1 VRDERRFARV
11 SIGDRLSSLSRNELL
26 GLVVVIAVTLG
37 GVGLWYTRSLPKPLA
52 VQATPAAVAAGSSGS
67 AFVTGSPTP
76 SPVPIFVDVAGWV
89 RKPGVYEFATGQ
101 RVIDAVDAAGGA
113 RPGADL
119 TSLNLAAPLIDGT
132 QILVPKAGSAEV
144 GAGTGTTIPGADG
157 GAGGTIVNVN
167 TASATELETLSG
179 IGEVIAAA
187 IVDYR
192 TQNGPFTSVDQ
203 LEDVSG
209 IGPAT
214 MEEIRDSVTV

>member
-1 VRDERRFARV
+1 M
-11 SIGDRLSSLSRNELL
+11 SIGDRVASLSRSELV
-26 GLVVVIAVTLG
+26 GLVVVVAVTLG
-37 GVGLWYTRSLPKPLA
+37 GAGLWYTRSLPRPVA
-52 VQATPAAVAAGSSGS
+52 VQAAPAPAAAAAGASG
-67 AFVTGSPTP
+67 AVGVSPTP
-76 SPVPIFVDVAGWV
+76 SPAPVFVDVAGWV
-89 RKPGVYEFATGQ
+89 RHPGVYEFATGQ

-119 TSLNLAAPLIDGT
+119 TSLNLAAPLTDGT
-132 QILVPKAGSAEV
+132 QILVSKENVVSAGGGTTLP
-144 GAGTGTTIPGADG
+144 GATTGTG
-157 GAGGTIVNVN
+157 GTLVNVN

-179 IGEVIAAA
+179 VGEVIAAA

>member
-1 VRDERRFARV
+1 M
-11 SIGDRLSSLSRNELL
+11 SIGDRLSSLSRSELA
-26 GLVVVIAVTLG
+26 GLAVVVLATLG
-37 GVGLWYTRSLPKPLA
+37 GAGLWYTRSLPKPVA
-52 VQATPAAVAAGSSGS
+52 VQAAPAAAATGVSGGP
-67 AFVTGSPTP
+67 VVSPTP
-76 SPVPIFVDVAGWV
+76 TPVPIFVDVAGWV

-119 TSLNLAAPLIDGT
+119 TSLNLAAPLTDGT
-132 QILVPKAGSAEV
+132 QILVPKAGAAPV
-144 GAGTGTTIPGADG
+144 GTGAGTTIPGVDG
-157 GAGGTIVNVN
+157 GAGGTLVNVN

>member
-1 VRDERRFARV
+1 M
-11 SIGDRLSSLSRNELL
+11 SIGDRLSALSRSELVGL
-26 GLVVVIAVTLG
+26 GVVVVVTLG
-37 GVGLWYTRSLPKPLA
+37 GAGLWYTRSLPKPVA
-52 VQATPAAVAAGSSGS
+52 VQAAPAGPSGTAA
-67 AFVTGSPTP
+67 ASPTP
-76 SPVPIFVDVAGWV
+76 SPVPVFVDVAGWV
-89 RKPGVYEFATGQ
+89 RRPGVYEFTTGQ

-119 TSLNLAAPLIDGT
+119 TSLNLAAPLTDGT
-132 QILVPKAGSAEV
+132 QILVPKAGAAPV
-144 GAGTGTTIPGADG
+144 GTGTGTSIPGTG
-157 GAGGTIVNVN
+157 TGGTLVNIN

-179 IGEVIAAA
+179 VGEVIAAA

>member
-1 VRDERRFARV
+1 V

-26 GLVVVIAVTLG
+26 GLVVVIGITLG
-37 GVGLWYTRSLPKPLA
+37 GVGLWYTRSLPKPVA
-52 VQATPAAVAAGSSGS
+52 VQATPAAVATPSGS
-67 AFVTGSPTP
+67 AFGTGSPTP
-76 SPVPIFVDVAGWV
+76 SPVPVFVDVAGWV

-119 TSLNLAAPLIDGT
+119 TALNLAAPLTDGT
-132 QILVPKAGSAEV
+132 QILVPKAGAAPV
-144 GAGTGTTIPGADG
+144 GAGTASAVSGADG
-157 GAGGTIVNVN
+157 GTGGTLVNVN